1 MSRRYPKTTARKP
14 GKGLVIGGLVMAV
27 VASICL
33 MSVGIMMFNAAR
45 DFMGDDQTVEA
56 EQPAA
61 ATWSADSA
69 ELTIAVSP
77 VMAPVLTNLAEA
89 FNRENQQS
97 RDGRQLSVQVVVL
110 DPEEIVETALGAPP
124 FQAISPDSS
133 LWLDELEL
141 RWNAQQSDAEQDAGA
156 MPISSRRVGEQV
168 RYAVS
173 PIVLAAWE
181 DVARSLGWPDRPVSW
196 QDIQARAQED
206 GSFRWSHPN
215 TRHASGLL
223 AVLAEFYAGAGLTRG
238 LTAEAAT
245 RQSTLDYVAA
255 VQSTVRF
262 YGEGEDVV
270 VERLKAEGRS
280 FLDLFVAQER
290 VVIEWNKQNT
300 GDRLVALYPEE
311 GTLWT
316 DHPLALLELGQD
328 GQGTAVTANQR
339 ETFRSFVD
347 FLATD
352 ESQDQFL
359 AAGYRPADLTIALDR
374 AGSPFAGSAYVDWRQ
389 PQTTLQ
395 MPPADVIAVVR
406 DSWYYTKRPTNV
418 YLVVDTSGS
427 MEGNKLL
434 RTQEALTSFVDQ
446 IRGNRD
452 RVGIIEFGSGIK
464 SYNLLAE
471 MTDDNRS
478 VLKAQ
483 VSAMEAYGGTAL
495 IDGVAAAVEQIQQEG
510 SRETINAIVV
520 MTDGQENE
528 SSRSLDDLRELLDER
543 NGFPVVLFTI
553 GFGDDVDGGMLQE
566 IARLGGGQF
575 RTAGETDIEELYRI
589 ISTYF

>member
-1 MSRRYPKTTARKP
+1 M
-14 GKGLVIGGLVMAV
+14 V
-27 VASICL
+27 
-33 MSVGIMMFNAAR
+33 FNAAR
-45 DFMGDDQTVEA
+45 EALGGGQTSETA
-56 EQPAA
+56 QPAA
-61 ATWSADSA
+61 ATWPADSA
-69 ELTIAVSP
+69 ELTIAASP

-89 FNRENQQS
+89 FNRAGQKS
-97 RDGRQLSVQVVVL
+97 RDGQTLSVQITVL

-141 RWNAQQSDAEQDAGA
+141 RWNAQLSGAEQDANA

-196 QDIQARAQED
+196 EDIQARAQED
-206 GSFRWSHPN
+206 GNFRWSHPN

-255 VQSTVRF
+255 VQGTVRF

-290 VVIEWNKQNT
+290 VVIEWNKQNA

-328 GQGTAVTANQR
+328 GHGTAVTANQR
-339 ETFRSFVD
+339 ESFRAFVD
-347 FLATD
+347 YLATD
-352 ESQDQFL
+352 ASQDQLL

-374 AGSPFAGSAYVDWRQ
+374 AGSPFAGNAYVDWRQ

-427 MEGNKLL
+427 REGNKLV
-434 RTQEALTSFVDQ
+434 RTQEALNSFVAQ

-471 MTDDNRS
+471 MTDENRNT
-478 VLKAQ
+478 LEAQ
-483 VSAMEAYGGTAL
+483 VGAMEAYGGTAL
-495 IDGVAAAVEQIQQEG
+495 IDGVAAAVEQIQREG

-528 SSRSLDDLRELLDER
+528 SSRSLDDLRELLAER
-543 NGFPVVLFTI
+543 NDFPVVLFTI
-553 GFGDDVDGGMLQE
+553 GFGDDVDDGMLQE

-575 RTAGETDIEELYRI
+575 RSAGETDIEELYRI

>member
-1 MSRRYPKTTARKP
+1 
-14 GKGLVIGGLVMAV
+14 V
-27 VASICL
+27 
-33 MSVGIMMFNAAR
+33 FNAAR
-45 DFMGDDQTVEA
+45 EALGGGQTSETA
-56 EQPAA
+56 QPAA
-61 ATWSADSA
+61 ATWPADSA
-69 ELTIAVSP
+69 ELTIAASP

-89 FNRENQQS
+89 FNRAGQKS
-97 RDGRQLSVQVVVL
+97 RDGQTLSVQITVL

-141 RWNAQQSDAEQDAGA
+141 RWNAQLSGAEQDANA

-196 QDIQARAQED
+196 EDIQARAQED
-206 GSFRWSHPN
+206 GNFRWSHPN

-255 VQSTVRF
+255 VQGTVRF

-290 VVIEWNKQNT
+290 VVIEWNKQNA

-328 GQGTAVTANQR
+328 GHGTAVTANQR
-339 ETFRSFVD
+339 ESFRAFVD
-347 FLATD
+347 YLATD
-352 ESQDQFL
+352 ASQDQLL

-374 AGSPFAGSAYVDWRQ
+374 AGSPFAGNAYVDWRQ

-427 MEGNKLL
+427 MEGNKLV
-434 RTQEALTSFVDQ
+434 RTQEALNSFVAQ

-471 MTDDNRS
+471 MTDENRNT
-478 VLKAQ
+478 LEAQ
-483 VSAMEAYGGTAL
+483 VGAMEAYGGTAL
-495 IDGVAAAVEQIQQEG
+495 IDGVAAAVEQIQREG

-528 SSRSLDDLRELLDER
+528 SSRSLDDLRELLAER
-543 NGFPVVLFTI
+543 NDFPVVLFTI
-553 GFGDDVDGGMLQE
+553 GFGDDVDDGMLQE

-575 RTAGETDIEELYRI
+575 RSAGETDIEELYRI

>member
-1 MSRRYPKTTARKP
+1 
-14 GKGLVIGGLVMAV
+14 
-27 VASICL
+27 
-33 MSVGIMMFNAAR
+33 
-45 DFMGDDQTVEA
+45 
-56 EQPAA
+56 
-61 ATWSADSA
+61 
-69 ELTIAVSP
+69 
-77 VMAPVLTNLAEA
+77 
-89 FNRENQQS
+89 
-97 RDGRQLSVQVVVL
+97 
-110 DPEEIVETALGAPP
+110 
-124 FQAISPDSS
+124 
-133 LWLDELEL
+133 
-141 RWNAQQSDAEQDAGA
+141 
-156 MPISSRRVGEQV
+156 VGEQV

-196 QDIQARAQED
+196 EDIQARAQED
-206 GSFRWSHPN
+206 GNFRWSHPN

-255 VQSTVRF
+255 VQGTVRF

-290 VVIEWNKQNT
+290 VVIEWNKQNA

-328 GQGTAVTANQR
+328 GHGTAVTANQR
-339 ETFRSFVD
+339 ESFRAFVD
-347 FLATD
+347 YLATD
-352 ESQDQFL
+352 ASQDQLL

-374 AGSPFAGSAYVDWRQ
+374 AGSPFAGNAYVDWRQ

-427 MEGNKLL
+427 MEGNKLV
-434 RTQEALTSFVDQ
+434 RTQEALNSFVAQ

-471 MTDDNRS
+471 MTDENRNT
-478 VLKAQ
+478 LEAQ
-483 VSAMEAYGGTAL
+483 VGAMEAYGGTAL
-495 IDGVAAAVEQIQQEG
+495 IDGVAAAVEQIQREG

-528 SSRSLDDLRELLDER
+528 SSRSLDDLRELLAER
-543 NGFPVVLFTI
+543 NDFPVVLFTI
-553 GFGDDVDGGMLQE
+553 GFGDDVDDGMLQE

-575 RTAGETDIEELYRI
+575 RSAGETDIEELYRI